1 VLPDPVRTAVVVV
14 VGGISAALTGW
25 LLGLAV
31 TSVTDEP
38 MAAWVL
44 GRSAGIASYLLLTA
58 LVVTGL
64 LLAHPRTPARMR
76 LALGTRVRLHAGL
89 AAFTGVFTLLH
100 VVVLATDPWAG
111 VGWWGALVPF
121 GSSYRPLPVTL
132 GVLALYAGLAAG
144 LTASLAGRLPLR
156 VWWPVHKVASVAF
169 VLVWWHGVLA
179 GSDTPALLA
188 TYAGTGL
195 AVVALGVSRY
205 TSAGPRDR
213 VAALSARSAREAEV
227 RS

>member
-1 VLPDPVRTAVVVV
+1 MLPDPVRTVLVVA
-14 VGGISAALTGW
+14 GGALSAALTGW
-25 LLGLAV
+25 LLGTAI
-31 TSVTDEP
+31 TSATDEP

-44 GRSAGIASYLLLTA
+44 GRSAGVASYLLLTV
-58 LVVTGL
+58 LVITGL

-76 LALGTRVRLHAGL
+76 MGLGTRVRLHAGL
-89 AAFTGVFTLLH
+89 AAFTGVFTVLH

-111 VGWWGALVPF
+111 VGWWGALVPL

-144 LTASLAGRLPLR
+144 VTAALAGRLPPR
-156 VWWPVHKVASVAF
+156 VWWPVHKVASVSY

-188 TYAGTGL
+188 TYAATGL
-195 AVVALGVSRY
+195 LVVALGVSRY
-205 TSAGPRDR
+205 VSAGPRDR
-213 VAALSARSAREAEV
+213 VAALARERAREAGV
-227 RS
+227 RT